1 MKIAYIT
8 INNPKNYRS
17 WSGLNYNIY
26 KCLKSA
32 GHEVFCIGP
41 LSRNLKIFYVLK
53 RIIFGFV
60 GIKFDADRTVK
71 LSKYYSKQVENKIS
85 DRKYDLIVTS
95 DTSTV
100 SYLKTNIPIVMWLDT
115 TFQSWY
121 KHYFSN
127 HNVSQQT
134 LIEGNLCEQKALDN
148 SSIVFVTSNWAKNEI
163 FKFYECTKRKV
174 NILPFGN
181 NLELN
186 PSLKKILN
194 KKKNEQKCKIISIG
208 VDWDRKG
215 FSRTISI
222 CDKIKKKGLN
232 VELIII
238 GPEKKY
244 ELLPSWIK
252 IYSFLDKNKK
262 KIDQL
267 SQIY

>member
-163 FKFYECTKRKV
+163 FK
-174 NILPFGN
+174 
-181 NLELN
+181 
-186 PSLKKILN
+186 
-194 KKKNEQKCKIISIG
+194 
-208 VDWDRKG
+208 
-215 FSRTISI
+215 
-222 CDKIKKKGLN
+222 
-232 VELIII
+232 
-238 GPEKKY
+238 
-244 ELLPSWIK
+244 
-252 IYSFLDKNKK
+252 
-262 KIDQL
+262 
-267 SQIY
+267 